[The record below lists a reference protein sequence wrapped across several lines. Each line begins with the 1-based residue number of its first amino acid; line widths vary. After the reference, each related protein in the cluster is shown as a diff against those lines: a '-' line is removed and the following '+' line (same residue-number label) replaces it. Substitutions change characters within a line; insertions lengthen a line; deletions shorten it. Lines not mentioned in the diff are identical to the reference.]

1 MGGELRVLEGLNP
14 LSPPSN
20 LHRLQC
26 LWSLCSLTFSWE
38 HADCWTSHLEWCWS
52 YCRRNSYKNKKIP
65 FLRNTSVK
73 YSCNPSHT
81 HPYKIRPGLLLFNSF
96 SPQCTYFY
104 IKKLLCYTIY
114 CSFLKK
120 NNENIVLQVPRM
132 YICISTC
139 IDLLLVV
146 KVHLC

>member
-81 HPYKIRPGLLLFNSF
+81 HPYKIRPGLPLFNSF
-96 SPQCTYFY
+96 KSTMY
-104 IKKLLCYTIY
+104 IFLYKKLLCYTIY
-114 CSFLKK
+114 CFFFKIM
-120 NNENIVLQVPRM
+120 NIVLQLPRM